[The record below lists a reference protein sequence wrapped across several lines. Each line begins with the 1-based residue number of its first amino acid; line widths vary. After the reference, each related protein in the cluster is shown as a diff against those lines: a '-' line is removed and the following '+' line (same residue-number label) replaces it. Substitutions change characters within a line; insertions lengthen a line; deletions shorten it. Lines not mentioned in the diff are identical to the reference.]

1 MLGGETFIPKIPS
14 VKIMDLAKAM
24 APNLDLK
31 IVGIRP
37 GEKIHELMCPNEFNH
52 DTLEFE
58 DHYVI
63 FPSPQNFD
71 KKVNFI
77 LNKIGEKGKKVSLSF
92 EYQSGTNNK
101 FLTTK
106 EIKDWNKK
114 FL

>member
-24 APNLDLK
+24 APNLGLK

-58 DHYVI
+58 DHR
-63 FPSPQNFD
+63 
-71 KKVNFI
+71 
-77 LNKIGEKGKKVSLSF
+77 SL
-92 EYQSGTNNK
+92 K
-101 FLTTK
+101 
-106 EIKDWNKK
+106 
-114 FL
+114 